1 MGLKLNKTGILWA
14 VFILVCIVSIL
25 IWQHFQPR
33 KLGSDFASSNGR
45 IEAVEIDVATKIA
58 GRIKS
63 ILVDEGD
70 FVRAGQIVAN
80 MDTQV
85 LDAQLHE
92 AQARLKQEQSFVQST
107 QSQVKQR
114 INEKEAAIAMVAQRD
129 AELALAKNRLER
141 IEKLTIQK
149 AASIDTRDE
158 TRARFYSSESALN
171 AAKAQVAATEAAI
184 ATAQALVIGAQS
196 SVEAT
201 QATIERLEADIKD
214 SALQAPRD
222 GRIQFRVAQPG
233 EVLSA
238 GGRVVNMVDLTD
250 VYMTFFLPTS
260 DAGKVQIGSAVHLV
274 LDAAPQFVI
283 PATVTYVASVAQFT
297 PKTVETANERQK
309 LMFRIKA
316 HISPE
321 LLKKYIHAVKT
332 GLPGMAYV
340 KLNPK
345 SEWPAEL
352 QVKMPND

>member
-25 IWQHFQPR
+25 IWQHFQPS
-33 KLGSDFASSNGR
+33 KLGSNFASSNGR
-45 IEAVEIDVATKIA
+45 IEAIEIDIATKIP
-58 GRIKS
+58 GRIKN

-85 LDAQLHE
+85 LKAQLRE
-92 AQARLKQEQSFVQST
+92 AQARFKQVQSSVESA

-114 INEKEAAIAMVAQRD
+114 ISEKDAAIAMVAQRD

-141 IEKLTIQK
+141 IESLTIQK

-158 TRARFYSSESALN
+158 TRAHFYSSESALN
-171 AAKAQVAATEAAI
+171 AAKAQVAAAEAAI

-201 QATIERLEADIKD
+201 KATIERLEADIED

-260 DAGKVQIGSAVHLV
+260 DAGKVQIGSQVHLV

-283 PATVTYVASVAQFT
+283 PAKVTYVASVAQFT

-309 LMFRIKA
+309 LMFRVKA

-352 QVKMPND
+352 QVKIPND